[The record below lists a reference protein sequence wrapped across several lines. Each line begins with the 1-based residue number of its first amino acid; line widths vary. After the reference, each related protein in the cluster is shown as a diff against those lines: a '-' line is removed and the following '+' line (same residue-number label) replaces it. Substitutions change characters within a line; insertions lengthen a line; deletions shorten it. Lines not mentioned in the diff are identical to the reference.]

1 MKLSSEA
8 ERAPPSVFRWHGGRL
23 CWSLHML
30 TLADLVEGLTGQR
43 PPNLEQK
50 LTDSEVV
57 TAAVIDSRQACPG
70 SLFVALRGERED
82 GHHYVA
88 DAFQRGAV
96 AAIVERELDVGCW
109 KLDVGRARFQPPTSN
124 LQSLTSNLQLPACF
138 LVEDSLKA
146 LQQVAAYWRGKHTPR
161 VVGVTGSIGKTT
173 TKEMIGSVLC
183 QRFRTL
189 KSEGNYNSETGLP
202 LTLLKLEQGHQRVVL
217 EMGMY
222 DLGEIAELVTI
233 ARPHIGVVT
242 NVGPSHLERLGTIE
256 RIAQAKTELVEAL
269 PPYSSGGVA
278 VLNGDDPWVRQMA
291 ARTDAQVFCYGLDE
305 TCDLWASDIESQGLE
320 GVRFRFH
327 HGSETIYA
335 KVPVLGRHSV
345 HTALA
350 AAAVGVIEGQ
360 SWEEIIDG
368 LRGAAQLRLV
378 VVPGLRGSTILD
390 DTYNASPTSTIAA
403 LNLVEELDGRKIA
416 VLGDMLELGAYEE
429 EGHRKVGRRALDVV
443 AVLIAVG
450 ERGRVIAEE
459 ALAWGMEEERVFIEE
474 GNEGA
479 IACLREI
486 VAPGDIIL
494 VKGSRG
500 MEMEEIVA
508 ALAIP
513 NTQYPITD

>member
-1 MKLSSEA
+1 
-8 ERAPPSVFRWHGGRL
+8 
-23 CWSLHML
+23 ML

-50 LTDSEVV
+50 LTD
-57 TAAVIDSRQACPG
+57 AVIDSRQARSG
-70 SLFVALRGERED
+70 SLFVALKGEHED
-82 GHHYVA
+82 GHDFIA
-88 DAFQRGAV
+88 DAFQRGAI
-96 AAIVERELDVGCW
+96 AAIVEKELDVGCW
-109 KLDVGRARFQPPTSN
+109 KLDVGQTPFQPPTSN
-124 LQSLTSNLQLPACF
+124 LQSLTSNFQLPACF

-146 LQQVAAYWRGKHTPR
+146 LQQVAAYWRGKHSAR

-173 TKEMIGSVLC
+173 TKEMIGGVLC

-189 KSEGNYNSETGLP
+189 KSKGNYNSEIGLP
-202 LTLLKLEQGHQRVVL
+202 LTLLKLEPSHQRVVL

-222 DLGEIAELVTI
+222 DLGEIAELAAI

-242 NVGPSHLERLGTIE
+242 NVGPSHLEKLGTVE
-256 RIAQAKTELVEAL
+256 RIAQAKSELVEAL
-269 PPYSSGGVA
+269 PEDGVA
-278 VLNGDDPWVRQMA
+278 ILNGDDPWVRRMA
-291 ARTDAQVFCYGLDE
+291 ANTKANVFYYGLDP
-305 TCDLWASDIESQGLE
+305 TCDLWANQIESQGLE
-320 GVRFRFH
+320 GIRFRFH
-327 HGSETIYA
+327 HGSEIIYA

-350 AAAVGVIEGQ
+350 AAAVGLVEGQ

-390 DTYNASPTSTIAA
+390 DTYNASPASTIAA

-429 EGHRKVGRRALDVV
+429 EGHRKVGRRTLDVV
-443 AVLIAVG
+443 SVLITVG
-450 ERGRVIAEE
+450 ERGRLIAE
-459 ALAWGMEEERVFIEE
+459 ASLAWGMEAEKVIIEEDNERV
-474 GNEGA
+474 
-479 IACLREI
+479 IARLREI

-500 MEMEEIVA
+500 MKMEEIVA
-508 ALAIP
+508 ALALP
-513 NTQYPITD
+513 NTQYPIAS

>member
-1 MKLSSEA
+1 M
-8 ERAPPSVFRWHGGRL
+8 
-23 CWSLHML
+23 ML
-30 TLADLVEGLTGQR
+30 TLADVVEGLTGQR

-50 LTDSEVV
+50 LTDV
-57 TAAVIDSRQACPG
+57 VIDSRQACPG
-70 SLFVALRGERED
+70 SLFVALKGERED
-82 GHHYVA
+82 GHDFVA
-88 DAFQRGAV
+88 DAFQHGAI
-96 AAIVERELDVGCW
+96 AAIAEKELDIRYW
-109 KLDVGRARFQPPTSN
+109 ILDIRQSPFQYPISN
-124 LQSLTSNLQLPACF
+124 IQYPVCF
-138 LVEDSLKA
+138 IVEDSLKA
-146 LQQVAAYWRGKHTPR
+146 LQQLAAYWRGKHTPR
-161 VVGVTGSIGKTT
+161 VVGVTGSVGKTT
-173 TKEMIGSVLC
+173 TKEMIYGVLSR
-183 QRFRTL
+183 RFRTL
-189 KSEGNYNSETGLP
+189 KSEGNYNSEIGLP
-202 LTLLKLEQGHQRVVL
+202 LTLLKLEPSRQRVVL

-222 DLGEIAELVTI
+222 DLGEIADLAAI

-242 NVGPSHLERLGTIE
+242 NVGPSHLERLGTVE
-256 RIAQAKTELVEAL
+256 RIAQAKAELVEAL

-291 ARTDAQVFCYGLDE
+291 AKTEADVFYYGLDQ
-305 TCDLWASDIESQGLE
+305 TCDLWANQIESQGLE

-335 KVPVLGRHSV
+335 KVPMLGRHSV

-350 AAAVGVIEGQ
+350 AAAVGLVEGQ

-368 LRGAAQLRLV
+368 LRGATQLRLV
-378 VVPGLRGSTILD
+378 VVPGLRGSIILD
-390 DTYNASPTSTIAA
+390 DTYNASPASTIAA

-443 AVLIAVG
+443 AVLITVG
-450 ERGRVIAEE
+450 ERGRLIAE
-459 ALAWGMEEERVFIEE
+459 ASLAWGMEAEKVIIAKD
-474 GNEGA
+474 NEGV

-500 MEMEEIVA
+500 MKMEEIVA

-513 NTQYPITD
+513 NSQLSC

>member
-1 MKLSSEA
+1 
-8 ERAPPSVFRWHGGRL
+8 
-23 CWSLHML
+23 ML

-43 PPNLEQK
+43 LPNLEQK
-50 LTDSEVV
+50 LTD
-57 TAAVIDSRQACPG
+57 AVIDSRQSCPG
-70 SLFVALRGERED
+70 SLFVALKGERED
-82 GHHYVA
+82 GHDFVA
-88 DAFQRGAV
+88 DAFRRGAI
-96 AAIVERELDVGCW
+96 AAIVEKELDTRYW
-109 KLDVGRARFQPPTSN
+109 ILDIRQSPFQYPISN
-124 LQSLTSNLQLPACF
+124 IQYPVCF
-138 LVEDSLKA
+138 IVEDSLKA
-146 LQQVAAYWRGKHTPR
+146 LQRVAAYWRGKHTPR

-173 TKEMIGSVLC
+173 AKEMIGGVLC

-189 KSEGNYNSETGLP
+189 KSKGNYNSEIGLP
-202 LTLLKLEQGHQRVVL
+202 LTLLKLEPSHQRVVL

-222 DLGEIAELVTI
+222 DLGEIAELAAI

-269 PPYSSGGVA
+269 PDDGVA
-278 VLNGDDPWVRQMA
+278 ILNGDDPWVRQMA
-291 ARTDAQVFCYGLDE
+291 AKTKAGVFYYGLDQ
-305 TCDLWASDIESQGLE
+305 TCDLWANQIESQGLE
-320 GVRFRFH
+320 GIRFRFH
-327 HGSETIYA
+327 HGPETIYA

-350 AAAVGVIEGQ
+350 AAAVGLVEGQ

-390 DTYNASPTSTIAA
+390 DTYNASPASTIAA

-443 AVLIAVG
+443 AVLITVG
-450 ERGRVIAEE
+450 ERGRLIAEA
-459 ALAWGMEEERVFIEE
+459 ALAWGMEAEKVIIEADNERV
-474 GNEGA
+474 
-479 IACLREI
+479 IARLCEI

-500 MEMEEIVA
+500 MKMEEIVA

-513 NTQYPITD
+513 NIQ

>member
-1 MKLSSEA
+1 
-8 ERAPPSVFRWHGGRL
+8 
-23 CWSLHML
+23 ML

-50 LTDSEVV
+50 LTDLEVV

-70 SLFVALRGERED
+70 SLFVALKGERED
-82 GHHYVA
+82 GHDFVA
-88 DAFQRGAV
+88 DAFQRGAI
-96 AAIVERELDVGCW
+96 AAIVEKEIDIGCW
-109 KLDVGRARFQPPTSN
+109 ILDIRQAPFQSPISN
-124 LQSLTSNLQLPACF
+124 LQYPVCF
-138 LVEDSLKA
+138 IAEDSLKA
-146 LQQVAAYWRGKHTPR
+146 LQQVATYWRGKHAPR

-173 TKEMIGSVLC
+173 AKEMIGSVLC

-202 LTLLKLEQGHQRVVL
+202 LTLLKLEPSHQRVVL

-222 DLGEIAELVTI
+222 DLGEIAELAAI
-233 ARPHIGVVT
+233 ARPHVGVVT
-242 NVGPSHLERLGTIE
+242 NVGPTHLERLGTIE

-269 PPYSSGGVA
+269 PDDGVA
-278 VLNGDDPWVRQMA
+278 ILNGDDPWVRQMA
-291 ARTDAQVFCYGLDE
+291 AKTRAKVFYYGLDQ
-305 TCDLWASDIESQGLE
+305 TCDLWANQIESQGLE
-320 GVRFRFH
+320 GIRFRFH

-335 KVPVLGRHSV
+335 KAPMLGRHSV

-350 AAAVGVIEGQ
+350 AAAVGLVEGQ

-378 VVPGLRGSTILD
+378 VVPGLRGSAILD
-390 DTYNASPTSTIAA
+390 DTYNASPASTIAA

-443 AVLIAVG
+443 AVLITVG
-450 ERGRVIAEE
+450 ERGRLIAE
-459 ALAWGMEEERVFIEE
+459 ASLAWGMEAEKVIIAED
-474 GNEGA
+474 NEGG
-479 IACLREI
+479 IARLREI

-500 MEMEEIVA
+500 MKMEEIVA
-508 ALAIP
+508 ALAIS
-513 NTQYPITD
+513 NTQYPIAN

>member
-1 MKLSSEA
+1 
-8 ERAPPSVFRWHGGRL
+8 
-23 CWSLHML
+23 ML

-50 LTDSEVV
+50 LTD
-57 TAAVIDSRQACPG
+57 AIIDSRQACPG
-70 SLFVALRGERED
+70 SLFVALKGERED
-82 GHHYVA
+82 GHDFVTN
-88 DAFQRGAV
+88 AFERGAI
-96 AAIVERELDVGCW
+96 AAIVEKELDSGYW
-109 KLDVGRARFQPPTSN
+109 ILDIRQAPFQYPISN
-124 LQSLTSNLQLPACF
+124 IQYPACF

-173 TKEMIGSVLC
+173 TKEMTYGVLS

-189 KSEGNYNSETGLP
+189 KSEGNYNSEIGLP
-202 LTLLKLEQGHQRVVL
+202 LTLLGLEPSHQRVVL

-222 DLGEIAELVTI
+222 DLGEIAELAAI

-242 NVGPSHLERLGTIE
+242 NVGPSHLERLGTVE

-278 VLNGDDPWVRQMA
+278 ILNGDDPWVRQMA
-291 ARTDAQVFCYGLDE
+291 AKAEAKVFYYGLGQ
-305 TCDLWASDIESQGLE
+305 TCDLWANDIESQGLE
-320 GVRFRFH
+320 GIRFRFH
-327 HGSETIYA
+327 HGPETIYA
-335 KVPVLGRHSV
+335 KVPMLGRHSV

-350 AAAVGVIEGQ
+350 AAAVGLVEGQ
-360 SWEEIIDG
+360 SWEEILDG

-390 DTYNASPTSTIAA
+390 DTYNSSPASSIAA

-443 AVLIAVG
+443 AVLITVG
-450 ERGRVIAEE
+450 ERGRLIAEE
-459 ALAWGMEEERVFIEE
+459 ALAWGMEGEKVFIEE
-474 GNEGA
+474 DNDSA
-479 IACLREI
+479 IARLREI
-486 VAPGDIIL
+486 IAPGDIIL

-500 MEMEEIVA
+500 MKMEEIVEA
-508 ALAIP
+508 MT
-513 NTQYPITD
+513 NDK

>member
-1 MKLSSEA
+1 
-8 ERAPPSVFRWHGGRL
+8 
-23 CWSLHML
+23 ML

-50 LTDSEVV
+50 LTD
-57 TAAVIDSRQACPG
+57 AVIDSRQARPG
-70 SLFVALRGERED
+70 SLFVALKGERED
-82 GHHYVA
+82 GHNFVA
-88 DAFQRGAV
+88 DAFQRGAI
-96 AAIVERELDVGCW
+96 AAIVEKELDIGYW
-109 KLDVGRARFQPPTSN
+109 ILDIRQAPFQSPISN
-124 LQSLTSNLQLPACF
+124 LQYPVCF
-138 LVEDSLKA
+138 IVEDSLKA
-146 LQQVAAYWRGKHTPR
+146 LQQLAAYWRGKHTPR

-173 TKEMIGSVLC
+173 AKEMIGGVLC

-202 LTLLKLEQGHQRVVL
+202 LTLLKLDPSHQRVVL

-222 DLGEIAELVTI
+222 DLGEITELATI

-256 RIAQAKTELVEAL
+256 RIAQAKAELVEAL

-278 VLNGDDPWVRQMA
+278 VLNGDDPWVHQMA
-291 ARTDAQVFCYGLDE
+291 AKTRAEVFYYGLDQ
-305 TCDLWASDIESQGLE
+305 TCDLWANQIESQGLE
-320 GVRFRFH
+320 GIRFRFH

-350 AAAVGVIEGQ
+350 AAAVGLVEGL

-378 VVPGLRGSTILD
+378 VVPGLRGAIILD
-390 DTYNASPTSTIAA
+390 DTYNASPASTIAA

-429 EGHRKVGRRALDVV
+429 KGHRKVGRRALDVV
-443 AVLIAVG
+443 AVLITVG
-450 ERGRVIAEE
+450 ERGRLIAEA
-459 ALAWGMEEERVFIEE
+459 ALAWGMEAEKVIIAED
-474 GNEGA
+474 NESV
-479 IACLREI
+479 IARLREI

-500 MEMEEIVA
+500 MKMEEVVA
-508 ALAIP
+508 ALAIS
-513 NTQYPITD
+513 NNQ